1 MTKRFIIFN
10 LLLLALLFVAGCALL
25 PGGEGRDRGQSLTVQ
40 QGPTPTPVPTPIVP
54 TKPTYKVERGDVIEL
69 EKFSGRIAPVEEA
82 ELFFRTGG
90 WVRNVYVERDDFV
103 EAGQVLADLEIDDL
117 ERDLESRNLDLER
130 VQSVLD
136 AAEEDLAIEVR
147 RAEVDKEIVELRLA
161 QTRDR
166 DLSPRQQQAAAE
178 LEKSYIA
185 LKQAQEDYDAIA
197 WRNDRASRGE
207 ADRLQQ
213 ATLDHLQAKA
223 AYDLAIQDIDNLKYD
238 VAILEREIELAQIKL
253 DELMEG
259 VDPLLINDVKQAQL
273 TVEKLEAAIADAQ
286 IIAPFAGQV
295 TSESLTEGREVT
307 PHKTVVI
314 LADMSE
320 MELTADPG
328 TNQLENMV
336 EGMAVEAYRANT
348 PGERYTG
355 TIRRLPYP
363 YGGGGRSEGVEDT
376 QEDKSTRILLDVD
389 LTETNL
395 EIGDLM
401 SIEVVIE
408 QKQDVLWLPPQAIRK
423 FEGRKFVVVLDGE
436 VQRRVDVTTGIEST
450 DRVEIEEGLSAGQ
463 TVIAP

>member
-1 MTKRFIIFN
+1 MTKRFTIVII
-10 LLLLALLFVAGCALL
+10 LLLTLLFISACTLL
-25 PGGEGRDRGQSLTVQ
+25 PGGDGRERGQSLTIQ

-54 TKPTYKVERGDVIEL
+54 TKPTYRVARGDVVEM
-69 EKFSGRIAPVEEA
+69 EKFSGRIAPVEEV

-103 EAGQVLADLEIDDL
+103 EPGQVLADLEIDDL

-136 AAEEDLAIEVR
+136 AAEDDLAIEIR
-147 RAEVDKEIVELRLA
+147 RAEVDKEIVELRLE
-161 QTRDR
+161 QIRTK
-166 DLSPRQQQAAAE
+166 DLSPRQQQAAAD
-178 LEKSYIA
+178 LEKAHIA

-213 ATLDHLQAKA
+213 ATLDYLQAKA
-223 AYDLAIQDIDNLKYD
+223 TYDLAIQDIDNLKYD
-238 VAILEREIELAQIKL
+238 VAILQREVELAQIKV
-253 DELMEG
+253 DELNEG
-259 VDPLLINDVKQAQL
+259 VDPLLVNDVKQAQL
-273 TVEKLEAAIADAQ
+273 AVEKLEAAIADAQ

-295 TSESLTEGREVT
+295 TSESLVEGREVT

-320 MELTADPG
+320 MELTADPA
-328 TNQLENMV
+328 TSQLENLV
-336 EGMAVEAYRANT
+336 EGMPVEAYRSNT

-363 YGGGGRSEGVEDT
+363 YGGGGRSDGVEETDGDT
-376 QEDKSTRILLDVD
+376 STRIVLDVD

-401 SIEVVIE
+401 SIEVIIE
-408 QKQDVLWLPPQAIRK
+408 QKQDVLWLPPQAIRR
-423 FEGRKFVVVLDGE
+423 FEGRKFVVVQDDE
-436 VQRRVDVTTGIEST
+436 VQRRVDVTTGIESA
-450 DRVEIEEGLSAGQ
+450 DRVEIEEGLSEGQ
-463 TVIAP
+463 IVIAP

>member
-1 MTKRFIIFN
+1 MTKRITIST
-10 LLLLALLFVAGCALL
+10 LLLLILLVVAGCALL
-25 PGGEGRDRGQSLTVQ
+25 PGSEGRDRGQSLTIQ

-54 TKPTYKVERGDVIEL
+54 TKPTYKVERGDVIDM
-69 EKFSGRIAPVEEA
+69 EKFSGRIAPVQEV

-90 WVRNVYVERDDFV
+90 WVRNVYVDRDDFV
-103 EAGQVLADLEIDDL
+103 EAGQILADLEIDDL

-136 AAEEDLAIEVR
+136 AAEEDLAIEIR

-161 QTRDR
+161 QVRER

-178 LEKSYIA
+178 LEKAYIA

-213 ATLDHLQAKA
+213 VTLDYLQAKA
-223 AYDLAIQDIDNLKYD
+223 TYDLAIQDIDNLKYD
-238 VAILEREIELAQIKL
+238 VAIMEREIELAQIKL

-259 VDPLLINDVKQAQL
+259 VDPLLVNDVKQAQL
-273 TVEKLEAAIADAQ
+273 AVEKLKAAIADAQ
-286 IIAPFAGQV
+286 VIAPFAGQV

-328 TNQLENMV
+328 TNQLENLV
-336 EGMAVEAYRANT
+336 EGMPAEAYRANT

-355 TIRRLPYP
+355 PIRRLPYP
-363 YGGGGRSEGVEDT
+363 YGGGGRSDGVEET
-376 QEDKSTRILLDVD
+376 AEDKSTRIVLDVD

-401 SIEVVIE
+401 SIEVIIE

-423 FEGRKFVVVLDGE
+423 FEGRKFVVVQDGE

>member
-1 MTKRFIIFN
+1 MAKRISRLIVLYLILLIIS
-10 LLLLALLFVAGCALL
+10 GCALL
-25 PGGEGRDRGQSLTVQ
+25 PGSEGRERGQSLTIQ

-54 TKPTYKVERGDVIEL
+54 TKPTYKVERGDVIEM

-82 ELFFRTGG
+82 ELFFRANG
-90 WVRNVYVERDDFV
+90 WVRNIYVERDDFV
-103 EAGQVLADLEIDDL
+103 EAGQILADLEIDDL
-117 ERDLESRNLDLER
+117 ERDLESKNLDLER

-136 AAEEDLAIEVR
+136 AAEQDIVNDIR
-147 RAEVDKEIVELRLA
+147 RAEVAQEIAELRLEKIRT
-161 QTRDR
+161 Q
-166 DLSPRQQQAAAE
+166 DLSPRQQQAAAD
-178 LEKSYIA
+178 LEKAHIG
-185 LKQAQEDYDAIA
+185 LKRAQQAYDEIA
-197 WRNDRASRGE
+197 WRNDRASLDE
-207 ADRLQQ
+207 ADNLQQ
-213 ATLDHLQAKA
+213 ATLDYLQAKA
-223 AYDLAIQDIDNLKYD
+223 TYDLALQDINTLKYD
-238 VAILEREIELAQIKL
+238 IAILEREVELARIRL

-273 TVEKLEAAIADAQ
+273 AVAKLKAAIADAQ

-295 TSESLTEGREVT
+295 TSESLTEGNEVT

-320 MELTADPG
+320 MELTADPA
-328 TNQLENMV
+328 TTQLQKLV
-336 EGMAVEAYRANT
+336 EGIPVEAYRSNQ

-363 YGGGGRSEGVEDT
+363 YGGGGRSEGVEET
-376 QEDKSTRILLDVD
+376 QEDTSTRIVLDVD

-401 SIEVVIE
+401 SIEAIIE

-423 FEGRKFVVVLDGE
+423 FEGRTFVVVQDGE

-450 DRVEIEEGLSAGQ
+450 DRVEIEEGLSEGQ

>member
-1 MTKRFIIFN
+1 MTKRFIISIIF
-10 LLLLALLFVAGCALL
+10 LLTLIFVAGCALL
-25 PGGEGRDRGQSLTVQ
+25 PGSEGRDRGQSLTIQ

-54 TKPTYKVERGDVIEL
+54 TKPTYQVERGDVIEL

-90 WVRNVYVERDDFV
+90 WVRNVYVKRDDFV

-117 ERDLESRNLDLER
+117 ERDLESRHLDLER

-136 AAEEDLAIEVR
+136 DAEQNLANNIR
-147 RAEVDKEIVELRLA
+147 RAEVDKEIVELRLE
-161 QTRDR
+161 QVRTK

-178 LEKSYIA
+178 LEKAHIA

-213 ATLDHLQAKA
+213 ATLDYLQAKA
-223 AYDLAIQDIDNLKYD
+223 TYDLAIQDIDNLKYD
-238 VAILEREIELAQIKL
+238 VAILEREVELAQIGL
-253 DELMEG
+253 DELAEG
-259 VDPLLINDVKQAQL
+259 VDPLLVNDVKQAQL
-273 TVEKLEAAIADAQ
+273 AVEKLEVAIADAQ

-295 TSESLTEGREVT
+295 TSESLTEGREAT

-320 MELTADPG
+320 MELTANPAA
-328 TNQLENMV
+328 TQLESLV
-336 EGMAVEAYRANT
+336 EEMPVEAYQANK
-348 PGERYTG
+348 PGERYAG
-355 TIRRLPYP
+355 IIRRLPYP
-363 YGGGGRSEGVEDT
+363 YGGGGRSDGVEDT
-376 QEDKSTRILLDVD
+376 KEDKSTRIELDVAFEEVD
-389 LTETNL
+389 L

-401 SIEVVIE
+401 TIEVVIE
-408 QKQDVLWLPPQAIRK
+408 EKLDVLWLPPQAIRK
-423 FEGRKFVVVLDGE
+423 FEGRKFVVLQDGE
-436 VQRRVDVTTGIEST
+436 VQRRVDVKTGIESK
-450 DRVEIEEGLSAGQ
+450 DRVEIEEGLSVGQ